1 MCLSSQD
8 FINAPHL
15 TPAPG
20 GSVMNDR
27 FGDDPY
33 FEWFSFSASYGGLAE
48 SSALIENTLAMQVRD
63 LGLGCA

>member
-1 MCLSSQD
+1 
-8 FINAPHL
+8 
-15 TPAPG
+15 
-20 GSVMNDR
+20 MNDR